1 MNKHDFLVVLRDR
14 LSGLPEKDIEDSIAY
29 YSSSIDD
36 RIESGKSE
44 EEAVNDLGPIDDIIR
59 QIKSDR
65 PLKEVVKTSFA
76 KSPLNTGSWALNV
89 VLLILGF
96 PLWFPLAVTAL
107 VLIIVAFFLVWLVPL
122 IAGVVSVSCI
132 AGGLWSLPS
141 AIYNGFA
148 YGPLPAFAI
157 IGTGLIALGIGLFAG
172 IGTYYLGKTFV
183 GISGKLGRSIK
194 SLFVR

>member
-1 MNKHDFLVVLRDR
+1 MNKHDFLVLLRDR
-14 LSGLPEKDIEDSIAY
+14 LNGLPEKDIDDSVAY

-44 EEAVNDLGPIDDIIR
+44 EEAVKDLGPIDDIVR

-96 PLWFPLAVTAL
+96 PLWFPLAITAI
-107 VLIIVAFFLVWLVPL
+107 VLIFVAYLLVWLVPL
-122 IAGVVSVSCI
+122 IAGVIAVSCL
-132 AGGLWSLPS
+132 ASGLWSIPS
-141 AIYNGFA
+141 AFYNGFV
-148 YGPLPAFAI
+148 YGPLSGFAVF
-157 IGTGLIALGIGLFAG
+157 GAGLIALGIGIFAG
-172 IGTYYLGKTFV
+172 IGTYYLGKSFV